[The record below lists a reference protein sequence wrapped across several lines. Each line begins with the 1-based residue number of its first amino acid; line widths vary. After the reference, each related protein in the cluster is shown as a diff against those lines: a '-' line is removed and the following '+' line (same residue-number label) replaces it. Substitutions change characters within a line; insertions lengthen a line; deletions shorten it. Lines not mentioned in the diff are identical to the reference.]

1 MFTLIISVISLGFI
15 LERWLNYLNL
25 KNQDEIIPE
34 ELKGVYD
41 NDVYKKSLEYERANS
56 KFGNSTST
64 LSFLITV
71 ILISTGFFAKLDDW
85 SKAMSVDLVW
95 STILFFGLLAFF
107 SDLIGI
113 PFALYKTFVIY

>member
-41 NDVYKKSLEYERANS
+41 NDVYKKSIDYERANS

-64 LSFLITV
+64 LSFLITL

-85 SKAMSVDLVW
+85 SKAMSAD
-95 STILFFGLLAFF
+95 
-107 SDLIGI
+107 
-113 PFALYKTFVIY
+113 